1 MLVTDI
7 QGFRVLTLEGEI
19 NYSNSR
25 AAAKNLLAAIT
36 ADRTRYILDTTQ
48 LTSMDSTGLALLFSF
63 CKKCHSQGFES
74 RVVTGQT
81 PWYSLLHFSK
91 LDRVLHLY
99 DTLDAALCDETP
111 GTSPSLS
118 ILDY

>member
-7 QGFRVLTLEGEI
+7 RGFRVLTLEGEI
-19 NYSNSR
+19 DYSRSR
-25 AAAKNLLAAIT
+25 AAAKTLFAAIT
-36 ADRTRYILDTTQ
+36 ADHTRYILDTTQ
-48 LTSMDSTGLALLFSF
+48 LTGVDSTGLALLFSF

-81 PWYSLLHFSK
+81 SWSRLLHFSK

-99 DTLDAALCDETP
+99 DTLDAALDDDIP
-111 GTSPSLS
+111 VLSPSLS